1 MSWGRRIGVIY
12 HSAQLMNDS
21 ITSAGV
27 LALILKKK
35 KKRER
40 GFAISSAPTTLL
52 FPSHKAADVSFI

>member
-27 LALILKKK
+27 LALILKKTK
-35 KKRER
+35 KER
-40 GFAISSAPTTLL
+40 GCAISSAPTMLL

>member
-27 LALILKKK
+27 LALIL
-35 KKRER
+35 R

>member
-35 KKRER
+35 SNREA
-40 GFAISSAPTTLL
+40 FAISRAAVMLL